1 MGLCKWRKTERT
13 WEGLGRWREGSPL
26 RRSLTPLLPSPPN
39 HADVCVSAARC
50 GVGCDDGGLSCH
62 DRYVC
67 V

>member
-1 MGLCKWRKTERT
+1 VEKDGEEVGGGGEVK
-13 WEGLGRWREGSPL
+13 GGSHPPL
-26 RRSLTPLLPSPPN
+26 TDPPAPAPPPC